1 MKSRLLLDYA
11 ATVLVRLVCTL
22 VAIGCWTG
30 ANAQTSNQ
38 PLSTFFAPLEVP
50 LVSVD
55 VFVADRQGRPI
66 PGLDVDDFHL
76 FEDGHPVEISHFY
89 AAPGVTDPVDNT
101 EVAPP
106 EVGPG
111 DTTAES
117 PNQDIFLVVF
127 FDDTNLSRS
136 RRRSAAD
143 HIERF
148 FQTAFPPG
156 FKVMIIAYDGRIQV
170 LQPFTSNITE
180 ATAALADATHRASL
194 SLSSEQEG
202 LINDMEYTRVM
213 ANANPAQAESIL
225 QNSGSAL
232 YQQIQSYADQQ
243 EHRTRTTCASLQKV
257 LRSLSGLEGRKAL
270 LLVSDGVEPRPGER
284 LFRQWAAT
292 FGSEPMWEI
301 QASLAFNEAVKYDV
315 TDAFVDVSQSAN
327 GHRVTLYTLT
337 SISGINNRAI
347 SAQNRLMDEGRL
359 SVIQGMSEDLL
370 KTNLAATTGGRP
382 LENSPALG
390 DQLTEVAAELGSYY
404 SLAYRPDHVGD
415 GKYYRIKVDVDVD
428 HAQVR
433 HREGYYDT
441 PQNDRIDSRTLAAA
455 IHGIAQNPM
464 GIHVQTFDATPRDD
478 GSFLVPVLVIVP
490 IGELVLVPAANEH
503 QGRISIH
510 LVVRDDEGGLSD
522 PQRLEYP
529 IPVPNDQIG
538 TALGKTVGFTVR
550 LGVRRGNQRIAV
562 GVLDEIGRTESV
574 VTLEVNPEGAGG

>member
-1 MKSRLLLDYA
+1 MRSRLFLDYA
-11 ATVLVRLVCTL
+11 ATVLVRLVCGL
-22 VAIGCWTG
+22 IAIGCAT
-30 ANAQTSNQ
+30 AAIAQKTDQ

-55 VFVADRQGRPI
+55 VYVADRQGRPI
-66 PGLDVDDFHL
+66 PGLGIDDFHL
-76 FEDGHPVEISHFY
+76 FEDGQPVEISHFY
-89 AAPGVTDPVDNT
+89 AAPGVTGPVDSP
-101 EVAPP
+101 EIGAVAAVPIGAPP
-106 EVGPG
+106 EP
-111 DTTAES
+111 
-117 PNQDIFLVVF
+117 PNQDIYLVVF

-136 RRRSAAD
+136 RRRSAVD
-143 HIERF
+143 HIESF
-148 FQTAFPPG
+148 FRTDFPPG

-170 LQPFTSNITE
+170 LQPFTSDIAE
-180 ATAALADATHRASL
+180 ATAALADANHRASL
-194 SLSSEQEG
+194 SLSTDQEG
-202 LINDMEYTRVM
+202 LINEMQRTRAM
-213 ANANPAQAESIL
+213 ANASPAQAESIL
-225 QNSGSAL
+225 LNSGSAI

-243 EHRTRTTCASLQKV
+243 EHRTRSSCASLQKV
-257 LRSLSGLEGRKAL
+257 FRSLSGLEGRKAL

-284 LFRQWAAT
+284 LFRQWAET

-301 QASLAFNEAVKYDV
+301 QARQAFNQAIQYDV
-315 TDAFVDVSQSAN
+315 TDAFVDVGQSAN
-327 GHRVTLYTLT
+327 GYRVTLYTLS

-347 SAQNRLMDEGRL
+347 SAEYRLMDEGRL

-441 PQNDRIDSRTLAAA
+441 PENDRIDSRTLAAA
-455 IHGIAQNPM
+455 IHGIAENPM
-464 GIHVQTFDATPRDD
+464 GIQAQAFEATPRDD
-478 GSFLVPVLVIVP
+478 GTFLVPILVVVP
-490 IGELVLVPAANEH
+490 VGGLVLVPAANDH

-510 LVVRDDEGGLSD
+510 LAVRDDEGGLSD
-522 PQRLEYP
+522 LQRLEYP
-529 IPVPNDQIG
+529 IPVPNDQLE

-574 VTLEVNPEGAGG
+574 VTLEVDPEGAGG

>member
-1 MKSRLLLDYA
+1 MRCRRGNRGA
-11 ATVLVRLVCTL
+11 GVLGMVFWAL
-22 VAIGCWTG
+22 VAGHCASVFGQSTEP
-30 ANAQTSNQ
+30 
-38 PLSTFFAPLEVP
+38 PLSTFFAPLDVP

-55 VFVADRQGRPI
+55 VYVADRQGRPI
-66 PGLDVDDFHL
+66 PGLDIDDFHL
-76 FEDGHPVEISHFY
+76 FEDGQPVEISHFY
-89 AAPGVTDPVDNT
+89 AAAGVTGPVDSPDIG
-101 EVAPP
+101 PP
-106 EVGPG
+106 AAGPV
-111 DTTAES
+111 DATAGS

-136 RRRSAAD
+136 RRRSAVD

-148 FQTAFPPG
+148 FQTNFPPG

-170 LQPFTSNITE
+170 LQPFTSDIAE
-180 ATAALADATHRASL
+180 ATTALADANHRASL
-194 SLSSEQEG
+194 SLSTEQEG
-202 LINDMEYTRVM
+202 LINEMERTRAM
-213 ANANPAQAESIL
+213 AAASPAQAESIL
-225 QNSGSAL
+225 LNSGSAI
-232 YQQIQSYADQQ
+232 YQQIQSYADQSEQ
-243 EHRTRTTCASLQKV
+243 RIRTSCASLQKIF
-257 LRSLSGLEGRKAL
+257 RSLSGLDGRKAL

-284 LFRQWAAT
+284 LFRQWAET

-301 QASLAFNEAVKYDV
+301 QARQAFNQAIQYDV

-347 SAQNRLMDEGRL
+347 SAEYRLMDEGRL
-359 SVIQGMSEDLL
+359 SVIQGMSEDVL

-428 HAQVR
+428 NAQVR

-441 PQNDRIDSRTLAAA
+441 PENDRIDSRTLAAA

-464 GIHVQTFDATPRDD
+464 GIQVQAFDATPRDD
-478 GSFLVPVLVIVP
+478 GTFLIPVLVVVP

-510 LVVRDDEGGLSD
+510 LAVRDDEGGLSD
-522 PQRLEYP
+522 LQRLEYP
-529 IPVPNDQIG
+529 IPVPNDQLG
-538 TALGKTVGFTVR
+538 TALGKTAGFTVR